1 MWAGTDLDIDTVV
14 VSSPRL
20 IEIGALIICCED
32 DALDD
37 AYATLSN
44 DIDFSK
50 SDCLPKYLK
59 HILGLD
65 LLLGVILYF
74 SNCVSEIDSI
84 FGTNRVL

>member
-14 VSSPRL
+14 VSNPRL
-20 IEIGALIICCED
+20 IEIGILIICCE
-32 DALDD
+32 DD

-44 DIDFSK
+44 DIDFSQ
-50 SDCLPKYLK
+50 SNCLPKYLK
-59 HILGLD
+59 HVLGLD
-65 LLLGVILYF
+65 LLLGVIIYF